1 MQLSFGQSMNLS
13 NVDPNAKGD
22 FDPLPAGWYAGVAVK
37 IDVQTKEWGLGAN
50 VEMKVTEG
58 QYANRL
64 AFDYLTLMHRGNQ
77 QANDIGQKKLRQW
90 CDATGTDFVNLQSAE
105 PFLGKLVKFR
115 LSIQPAKP
123 YMKDG
128 IQHPGKAKNRID
140 AFASYDGAASA
151 PAAALVAA
159 YSAPVQQAPAQVAP
173 VAAARAV
180 AQAVA
185 AAKPAGTMPWNKR

>member
-37 IDVQTKEWGLGAN
+37 IDVQTKNWGLGAV

-64 AFDYLTLMHRGNQ
+64 AFDYLTLMHRESQ

-90 CDATGTDFVNLQSAE
+90 CDATGTDYVNLASAE
-105 PFLGKLVKFR
+105 PFLGKLVRFK

-123 YMKDG
+123 YTKDG
-128 IQHPGKAKNRID
+128 VQYQGKPSNRID

-151 PAAALVAA
+151 PASAPVAA

-173 VAAARAV
+173 VAAA
-180 AQAVA
+180 QAVA